1 VIANQRYFN
10 AFRSRKIDI
19 DFFKK
24 EDCKNLEYGIVVIQ
38 DNDSIDI
45 YNDIFGA
52 YPLFIKTKNNE
63 VCLTNFFDFTKEDEL
78 DPIAVIQFI
87 HFNHILKE
95 RTLSKET
102 KRLSGG
108 CKISINK
115 NEIVYNQINDW
126 SALASELFES
136 NKNNSPLKSWSTFTK
151 FISESKKENKR
162 DVLTLTG
169 GFDSRLLFGVL
180 LNSGKTFSTVT
191 WGQEG
196 NLQTKTAQEI
206 STRYNIEH
214 REIKLD
220 ESFQSEINSYLE
232 LIITEGS
239 ESPFAIDIPQFIHM
253 CQDLDPG
260 TNLIS
265 GFMGSEIIRGPS
277 YSSQVT
283 LTKFAADIGLSKS
296 RAAIKELIYEFQK
309 NHPLIKETQ
318 IEQHIETLVEDYI
331 TYSRSDTE
339 EKQKNH
345 SIFRYLFLEKYPK
358 IYGPIIKL
366 HIDHHI
372 NLINPFM
379 NLDYIKLMLHE
390 NEAAT
395 KLKPYEGNAFYN
407 YKLYKYYAHALA
419 DIYPDINNTEVDRGY
434 KIKHLISPIG
444 LIRLPLF
451 QIYRKYV
458 RKKKR
463 NETPTVDSKKWYRT
477 QMKNIGE
484 DLNPKLIPILNTDG
498 ILNSE
503 NMSAFQSIK
512 CQLVMG
518 LNKKIKF

>member
-1 VIANQRYFN
+1 
-10 AFRSRKIDI
+10 
-19 DFFKK
+19 
-24 EDCKNLEYGIVVIQ
+24 
-38 DNDSIDI
+38 
-45 YNDIFGA
+45 
-52 YPLFIKTKNNE
+52 
-63 VCLTNFFDFTKEDEL
+63 
-78 DPIAVIQFI
+78 
-87 HFNHILKE
+87 
-95 RTLSKET
+95 
-102 KRLSGG
+102 
-108 CKISINK
+108 
-115 NEIVYNQINDW
+115 
-126 SALASELFES
+126 
-136 NKNNSPLKSWSTFTK
+136 
-151 FISESKKENKR
+151 
-162 DVLTLTG
+162 
-169 GFDSRLLFGVL
+169 
-180 LNSGKTFSTVT
+180 
-191 WGQEG
+191 
-196 NLQTKTAQEI
+196 
-206 STRYNIEH
+206 
-214 REIKLD
+214 
-220 ESFQSEINSYLE
+220 
-232 LIITEGS
+232 
-239 ESPFAIDIPQFIHM
+239 M

-318 IEQHIETLVEDYI
+318 IEQHIETLVDDYI
-331 TYSRSDTE
+331 TYSRSDPD